1 MSQENIN
8 ENNVEEVVDKKEE
21 VVTEGTSTEE
31 VAAEETSTE
40 EVAAEETSTEEVAE
54 QETPI
59 EGGALEQESQVS
71 TVNYLDNNIIFDMK
85 TIDIKE
91 LNESIAS
98 EAQPVVDTSM
108 YDQNIID
115 IKQNRI
121 VTGRVVD
128 ITDKGI
134 FVDIGFK
141 SEGMVMKDEFSEIPD
156 INDEIKVFIKSFE
169 DSKGNFVLSKQK
181 ADFEVKWQELRET
194 FDNDGLVQGKII
206 KRIKGGMI
214 VELGGV
220 QGFLPG
226 SQIEVYTVAD
236 FDKYID
242 LECDFKIVKFNEIR
256 KNIVL
261 SRKEL
266 LNDEMKEKRQEI
278 LSQMEVGMVLEGI
291 VKNVTE
297 FGAFIDLGGI
307 DGLLHITDITWG
319 RINHPS
325 EKISLGEKIKVKV
338 IDFDVK
344 NIKISLGMK
353 QLEENPWSNIQDKYS
368 EGTKIK
374 GKVVNL
380 MNYGLFLELEEGI
393 EGLIHI
399 SEMSWTKHIKHP
411 KDIYQINEE
420 IEAVVISLDTN
431 EKKIALG
438 VKQLLDDPWDQIE
451 NKYPADSNH
460 KGTVKHFTQYGAF
473 VELEEGIDGLLH
485 ISDMSWTSVVKH
497 PSEILELEQKI
508 EVKILEVSSE
518 ERKLGV
524 GLKQLQE
531 DPLNNYKTGD
541 LVKATVVKVLDKG
554 IIFSTQDS
562 VEGILSFNDLSD
574 DQKSDLKE
582 KYELDTEYDLNIAE
596 VNSSMKKIFFSSS
609 ESDKD

>member
-1 MSQENIN
+1 MNQENNN
-8 ENNVEEVVDKKEE
+8 ENNIEKNLENKEESVVVDN
-21 VVTEGTSTEE
+21 VTEE
-31 VAAEETSTE
+31 VKVDESPVEEMKVDEKPIEETQ
-40 EVAAEETSTEEVAE
+40 VE
-54 QETPI
+54 QTNPSEPVMTNTI
-59 EGGALEQESQVS
+59 D
-71 TVNYLDNNIIFDMK
+71 YLDNSIIFDMK
-85 TIDIKE
+85 TVDIKDMSE
-91 LNESIAS
+91 LSSSDS
-98 EAQPVVDTSM
+98 EPAIDTSM
-108 YDQNIID
+108 YDHNIID

-121 VTGRVVD
+121 VSGRVVD

-156 INDEIKVFIKSFE
+156 INDEIKVYIKSFE

-194 FDNDGLVQGKII
+194 FEDDGLVQGKII

-256 KNIVL
+256 RNIVL

-278 LSQMEVGMVLEGI
+278 LSQMEVGMILEGI

-297 FGAFIDLGGI
+297 FGAFVDLGGI

-353 QLEENPWSNIQDKYS
+353 QLEENPWSTIESKYS
-368 EGTKIK
+368 EGTKVK

-411 KDIYQINEE
+411 KDIYQINDEV
-420 IEAVVISLDTN
+420 EAVVISLDIA

-438 VKQLLDDPWDQIE
+438 IKQLLEDPWESIE
-451 NKYPADSNH
+451 NKYPANTNH

-473 VELEEGIDGLLH
+473 VELEEGVDGLLH
-485 ISDMSWTSVVKH
+485 ISDMSWTTIVKH
-497 PSEILELEQKI
+497 PSEILSLNDEI

-531 DPLNNYKTGD
+531 DPLNAYKTGD
-541 LVKATVVKVLDKG
+541 SVSAKVVKVLDKG
-554 IIFSTQDS
+554 IIFSTNES
-562 VEGILSFNDLSD
+562 IEGMISFNDLSD
-574 DQKSDLKE
+574 SEKDSLKDQYK
-582 KYELDTEYDLNIAE
+582 LDEEYNLTVSE
-596 VNSSMKKIFFSSS
+596 VSSSMKKIFFSSKNI
-609 ESDKD
+609 ETDKD

>member
-1 MSQENIN
+1 MNQENNN
-8 ENNVEEVVDKKEE
+8 ENNIEKNLENKEESVVVDNI
-21 VVTEGTSTEE
+21 TEE
-31 VAAEETSTE
+31 VKVDESPVEEMKVDEKPIEETQ
-40 EVAAEETSTEEVAE
+40 VE
-54 QETPI
+54 QTNPSEPVMTKTI
-59 EGGALEQESQVS
+59 D
-71 TVNYLDNNIIFDMK
+71 YLDNSIIFDMK
-85 TIDIKE
+85 TVDIKDMSE
-91 LNESIAS
+91 LSSSDS
-98 EAQPVVDTSM
+98 EPAIDTSM
-108 YDQNIID
+108 YDHNIID

-121 VTGRVVD
+121 VSGRVVD

-141 SEGMVMKDEFSEIPD
+141 SEGMVMKDEFLEIPD
-156 INDEIKVFIKSFE
+156 INDEIKVYIKSFE

-194 FDNDGLVQGKII
+194 FEDDGLVQGKII

-256 KNIVL
+256 RNIVL

-278 LSQMEVGMVLEGI
+278 LSQMEVGMILEGI

-297 FGAFIDLGGI
+297 FGAFVDLGGI

-353 QLEENPWSNIQDKYS
+353 QLEENPWSTIESKYS
-368 EGTKIK
+368 EGTKVK

-411 KDIYQINEE
+411 KDIYQINDEV
-420 IEAVVISLDTN
+420 EAVVISLDIA

-438 VKQLLDDPWDQIE
+438 IKQLLEDPWESIE
-451 NKYPADSNH
+451 NKYPANTNH

-473 VELEEGIDGLLH
+473 VELEEGVDGLLH
-485 ISDMSWTSVVKH
+485 ISDMSWTTIVKH
-497 PSEILELEQKI
+497 PSEILSLNDEI

-531 DPLNNYKTGD
+531 DPLNAYKPGD
-541 LVKATVVKVLDKG
+541 SVSAKVVKVLDKG
-554 IIFSTQDS
+554 IIFLTNESI
-562 VEGILSFNDLSD
+562 EGMISFNDLSD
-574 DQKSDLKE
+574 SEKDSLKDQYK
-582 KYELDTEYDLNIAE
+582 LDEEYNLSVSE
-596 VNSSMKKIFFSSS
+596 VNNSMKKIFFSSKNI
-609 ESDKD
+609 ETDKD

>member
-1 MSQENIN
+1 MNQENNN
-8 ENNVEEVVDKKEE
+8 ENNIEKNLENKEESVVVDN
-21 VVTEGTSTEE
+21 VTEE
-31 VAAEETSTE
+31 VKVDESPVEEMKVDEKPIEETQ
-40 EVAAEETSTEEVAE
+40 VE
-54 QETPI
+54 QTNPSEPVMTKTI
-59 EGGALEQESQVS
+59 D
-71 TVNYLDNNIIFDMK
+71 YLDNSIIFDMK
-85 TIDIKE
+85 TVDIKDMSE
-91 LNESIAS
+91 LSSSDS
-98 EAQPVVDTSM
+98 EPAIDTSM
-108 YDQNIID
+108 YDHNIID

-121 VTGRVVD
+121 VSARVVD

-156 INDEIKVFIKSFE
+156 INDEIKVYIKSFE

-194 FDNDGLVQGKII
+194 FEDDGLVQGKII

-256 KNIVL
+256 RNIVL

-278 LSQMEVGMVLEGI
+278 LSQMEVGMILEGI

-297 FGAFIDLGGI
+297 FGAFVDLGGI

-353 QLEENPWSNIQDKYS
+353 QLEENPWSTIESKYS
-368 EGTKIK
+368 EGTKVK

-411 KDIYQINEE
+411 KDIYQINDEV
-420 IEAVVISLDTN
+420 EAVVISLDIA

-438 VKQLLDDPWDQIE
+438 IKQLLEDPWESIE
-451 NKYPADSNH
+451 NKYPANTNH

-473 VELEEGIDGLLH
+473 VELEEGVDGLLH
-485 ISDMSWTSVVKH
+485 ISDMSWTTIVKH
-497 PSEILELEQKI
+497 PSEILSLNDEI

-531 DPLNNYKTGD
+531 DPLNAYKPGD
-541 LVKATVVKVLDKG
+541 SVSAKVVKVLDKG
-554 IIFSTQDS
+554 IIFSTNES
-562 VEGILSFNDLSD
+562 IEGMISFNDLSD
-574 DQKSDLKE
+574 SEKDSLKDQYK
-582 KYELDTEYDLNIAE
+582 LDEEYNLTVSE
-596 VNSSMKKIFFSSS
+596 VSNSMKKIFFSSKNI
-609 ESDKD
+609 ETDKD

>member
-1 MSQENIN
+1 MNQENNN
-8 ENNVEEVVDKKEE
+8 ENNIEKNLENKEESVVVDN
-21 VVTEGTSTEE
+21 VTEE
-31 VAAEETSTE
+31 VKVDESPVEEMKVDEKPIEETQ
-40 EVAAEETSTEEVAE
+40 VE
-54 QETPI
+54 QTNPSEPVMTKTI
-59 EGGALEQESQVS
+59 D
-71 TVNYLDNNIIFDMK
+71 YLDNSIIFDMK
-85 TIDIKE
+85 TVDIKDMSE
-91 LNESIAS
+91 LSSSDS
-98 EAQPVVDTSM
+98 EPAIDTSM
-108 YDQNIID
+108 YDHNIID

-121 VTGRVVD
+121 VSGRVVD

-156 INDEIKVFIKSFE
+156 INDEIKVYIKSFE

-194 FDNDGLVQGKII
+194 FEDDGLVQGKII

-256 KNIVL
+256 RNIVL

-278 LSQMEVGMVLEGI
+278 LSQMEVGMILEGI

-297 FGAFIDLGGI
+297 FGAFVDLGGI

-353 QLEENPWSNIQDKYS
+353 QLEENPWSTIESKYS
-368 EGTKIK
+368 EGTKVK

-411 KDIYQINEE
+411 KDIYQINDEV
-420 IEAVVISLDTN
+420 EAVVISLDIA

-438 VKQLLDDPWDQIE
+438 IKQLLEDPWESIE
-451 NKYPADSNH
+451 NKYPANTNH

-473 VELEEGIDGLLH
+473 VELEEGVDGLLH
-485 ISDMSWTSVVKH
+485 ISDMSWTTIVKH
-497 PSEILELEQKI
+497 PSEILSLNDEI

-531 DPLNNYKTGD
+531 DPLNAYKPGD
-541 LVKATVVKVLDKG
+541 SVSAKVVKVLDKG
-554 IIFSTQDS
+554 IIFSTNES
-562 VEGILSFNDLSD
+562 IEGMISFNDLSD
-574 DQKSDLKE
+574 SEKDSLKDQYK
-582 KYELDTEYDLNIAE
+582 LDEEYNLTVSE
-596 VNSSMKKIFFSSS
+596 VSSSMKKIFFSSKNI
-609 ESDKD
+609 ETDKD

>member
-1 MSQENIN
+1 MNQENNN
-8 ENNVEEVVDKKEE
+8 ENNIEQNLENKEESVVVDS
-21 VVTEGTSTEE
+21 VTEE
-31 VAAEETSTE
+31 VKVDESPVEEMKVDEKPIEETQ
-40 EVAAEETSTEEVAE
+40 VE
-54 QETPI
+54 QTNPSEPVMTKTI
-59 EGGALEQESQVS
+59 D
-71 TVNYLDNNIIFDMK
+71 YLDNSIIFDMK
-85 TIDIKE
+85 TVDIKDMSE
-91 LNESIAS
+91 LSSSDS
-98 EAQPVVDTSM
+98 EPAIDTSM
-108 YDQNIID
+108 YDHNIID

-121 VTGRVVD
+121 VSGRVVD

-141 SEGMVMKDEFSEIPD
+141 SEGMVMKDEFLEIPD
-156 INDEIKVFIKSFE
+156 INDEIKVYIKSFE

-194 FDNDGLVQGKII
+194 FEDDGLVQGKII

-256 KNIVL
+256 RNIVL

-278 LSQMEVGMVLEGI
+278 LSQMEVGMILEGI

-297 FGAFIDLGGI
+297 FGAFVDLGGI

-353 QLEENPWSNIQDKYS
+353 QLEENPWSTIESKYS
-368 EGTKIK
+368 EGTKVK

-411 KDIYQINEE
+411 KDIYQINDEV
-420 IEAVVISLDTN
+420 EAVVISLDIA

-438 VKQLLDDPWDQIE
+438 IKQLLEDPWESIE
-451 NKYPADSNH
+451 NKYPANTNH

-473 VELEEGIDGLLH
+473 VELEEGVDGLLH
-485 ISDMSWTSVVKH
+485 ISDMSWTTIVKH
-497 PSEILELEQKI
+497 PSEILSLNDEI

-531 DPLNNYKTGD
+531 DPLNAYKPGD
-541 LVKATVVKVLDKG
+541 SVSAKVVKVLDKG
-554 IIFSTQDS
+554 IIFSTNES
-562 VEGILSFNDLSD
+562 IEGMISFNDLSD
-574 DQKSDLKE
+574 SEKDSLKDQYK
-582 KYELDTEYDLNIAE
+582 LDEEYNLTVLE
-596 VNSSMKKIFFSSS
+596 VSNSMKKIFFSSKNI
-609 ESDKD
+609 ETDKD

>member
-1 MSQENIN
+1 MNQENNN
-8 ENNVEEVVDKKEE
+8 ETNTEQNLENKQESVVVDNVSEEVKDVESPVEELKVDEKLI
-21 VVTEGTSTEE
+21 
-31 VAAEETSTE
+31 EETQ
-40 EVAAEETSTEEVAE
+40 VE
-54 QETPI
+54 QANQSEPVMTKTI
-59 EGGALEQESQVS
+59 D
-71 TVNYLDNNIIFDMK
+71 YLDNSIIFDMK
-85 TIDIKE
+85 TVDIKDMSE
-91 LNESIAS
+91 LNSSDS
-98 EAQPVVDTSM
+98 EPVIDTSM
-108 YDQNIID
+108 YDHNIID

-121 VTGRVVD
+121 VSGRVVD

-141 SEGMVMKDEFSEIPD
+141 SEGMVMKDEFAEIPD
-156 INDEIKVFIKSFE
+156 INDEIKVYIKSFE

-181 ADFEVKWQELRET
+181 ADFEVKWQELRQT
-194 FDNDGLVQGKII
+194 FEDDGLVQGKII

-256 KNIVL
+256 RNIVL

-278 LSQMEVGMVLEGI
+278 LSQMEVGMILEGI

-297 FGAFIDLGGI
+297 FGAFVDLGGI

-353 QLEENPWSNIQDKYS
+353 QLEENPWTKIESKYS
-368 EGTKIK
+368 EGTKVE

-411 KDIYQINEE
+411 KDIYKINDEV
-420 IEAVVISLDTN
+420 EAVVISLDIN

-438 VKQLLDDPWDQIE
+438 IKQLLEDPWQSIE
-451 NKYPADSNH
+451 NKYPVDTNH

-473 VELEEGIDGLLH
+473 IELEEGVDGLLH
-485 ISDMSWTSVVKH
+485 ISDMSWTTVVKH
-497 PSEILELEQKI
+497 PSEILSLDDKI

-531 DPLNNYKTGD
+531 DPLNSYKPGD
-541 LVKATVVKVLDKG
+541 SVSAKVVKVLEKG
-554 IIFSTQDS
+554 IIFSTNES
-562 VEGILSFNDLSD
+562 IEGMISFNDLSD
-574 DQKSDLKE
+574 SEKDTLKD
-582 KYELDTEYDLNIAE
+582 KYKLDEEYNLSVLE
-596 VNSSMKKIFFSSS
+596 VNNSMKKLFFSS
-609 ESDKD
+609 ENLDKD

>member
-1 MSQENIN
+1 MNQENNN
-8 ENNVEEVVDKKEE
+8 ENNIEKNLENKEESVVVDN
-21 VVTEGTSTEE
+21 VTEE
-31 VAAEETSTE
+31 VKVDESPVEEMKVDEKPIEETQ
-40 EVAAEETSTEEVAE
+40 VE
-54 QETPI
+54 QTNPSEPVMTKTI
-59 EGGALEQESQVS
+59 D
-71 TVNYLDNNIIFDMK
+71 YLDNSIIFDMK
-85 TIDIKE
+85 TVDIKDMSE
-91 LNESIAS
+91 LSSSDS
-98 EAQPVVDTSM
+98 EPAIDTSM
-108 YDQNIID
+108 YDHNIID

-121 VTGRVVD
+121 VSGRVVD

-156 INDEIKVFIKSFE
+156 INDEIKVYIKSFE

-194 FDNDGLVQGKII
+194 FEDDGLVQGKII

-256 KNIVL
+256 RNIVL

-278 LSQMEVGMVLEGI
+278 LSQMEVGMILEGI

-297 FGAFIDLGGI
+297 FGAFVDLGGI

-353 QLEENPWSNIQDKYS
+353 QLEENPWSTIESKYS
-368 EGTKIK
+368 EGTKVK

-411 KDIYQINEE
+411 KDIYQINDEV
-420 IEAVVISLDTN
+420 EAVVISLDIA

-438 VKQLLDDPWDQIE
+438 IKQLLEDPWESIE
-451 NKYPADSNH
+451 NKYPANTNH

-473 VELEEGIDGLLH
+473 VELEEGVDGLLH
-485 ISDMSWTSVVKH
+485 ISDMSWTTIVKH
-497 PSEILELEQKI
+497 PSEILSLNDEI

-531 DPLNNYKTGD
+531 DPLNAYKPGD
-541 LVKATVVKVLDKG
+541 SVSAKVVKVLDKG
-554 IIFSTQDS
+554 IIFSTNES
-562 VEGILSFNDLSD
+562 IEGMISFNDLSD
-574 DQKSDLKE
+574 SEKDSLKDQYK
-582 KYELDTEYDLNIAE
+582 LDEEYNLTVLE
-596 VNSSMKKIFFSSS
+596 VSNSMKKIFFSSKNI
-609 ESDKD
+609 ETDKD

>member
-1 MSQENIN
+1 MNQENNN
-8 ENNVEEVVDKKEE
+8 ENNIEKNLENKEESVVVDNI
-21 VVTEGTSTEE
+21 TEE
-31 VAAEETSTE
+31 VKVDESPVEEMKVDEKPIEETQ
-40 EVAAEETSTEEVAE
+40 VE
-54 QETPI
+54 QTNPSEPVMTNTI
-59 EGGALEQESQVS
+59 D
-71 TVNYLDNNIIFDMK
+71 YLDNSIIFDMK
-85 TIDIKE
+85 TVDIKDMSE
-91 LNESIAS
+91 LSSSDS
-98 EAQPVVDTSM
+98 EPAIDTSM
-108 YDQNIID
+108 YDHNIID

-121 VTGRVVD
+121 VSGRVVD

-156 INDEIKVFIKSFE
+156 INDEIKVYIKSFE

-194 FDNDGLVQGKII
+194 FEDDGLVQGKII

-256 KNIVL
+256 RNIVL

-278 LSQMEVGMVLEGI
+278 LSQMEVGMILEGI

-297 FGAFIDLGGI
+297 FGAFVDLGGI

-353 QLEENPWSNIQDKYS
+353 QLEENPWSTIESKYS
-368 EGTKIK
+368 EGTKVK

-411 KDIYQINEE
+411 KDIYQINDEV
-420 IEAVVISLDTN
+420 EAVVISLDIA

-438 VKQLLDDPWDQIE
+438 IKQLLEDPWESIE
-451 NKYPADSNH
+451 NKYPANTNH

-473 VELEEGIDGLLH
+473 VELEEGVDGLLH
-485 ISDMSWTSVVKH
+485 ISDMSWTTIVKH
-497 PSEILELEQKI
+497 PSEILSLNDEI

-531 DPLNNYKTGD
+531 DPLNAYKTGD
-541 LVKATVVKVLDKG
+541 SVSAKVVKVLDKG
-554 IIFSTQDS
+554 IIFSTNES
-562 VEGILSFNDLSD
+562 IEGMISFNDLSD
-574 DQKSDLKE
+574 SEKDSLKDQYK
-582 KYELDTEYDLNIAE
+582 LDEEYNLTVSE
-596 VNSSMKKIFFSSS
+596 VSSSMKKIFFSSKNI
-609 ESDKD
+609 ETDKD

>member
-1 MSQENIN
+1 MNQENNN
-8 ENNVEEVVDKKEE
+8 ENNIEQNLENKEESVVVDS
-21 VVTEGTSTEE
+21 VTEE
-31 VAAEETSTE
+31 VKVDESPVEEMKVDEKPIEETQ
-40 EVAAEETSTEEVAE
+40 VE
-54 QETPI
+54 QTNPSEPVMTKTI
-59 EGGALEQESQVS
+59 D
-71 TVNYLDNNIIFDMK
+71 YLDNSIIFDMK
-85 TIDIKE
+85 TVDIKDMSE
-91 LNESIAS
+91 LSSSDS
-98 EAQPVVDTSM
+98 EPAIDTSM
-108 YDQNIID
+108 YDHNIID

-121 VTGRVVD
+121 VSGRVVD

-156 INDEIKVFIKSFE
+156 INDEIKVYIKSFE

-194 FDNDGLVQGKII
+194 FEDDGLVQGKII

-256 KNIVL
+256 RNIVL

-278 LSQMEVGMVLEGI
+278 LSQMEVGMILEGI

-297 FGAFIDLGGI
+297 FGAFVDLGGI

-353 QLEENPWSNIQDKYS
+353 QLEENPWSTIESKYS
-368 EGTKIK
+368 EGTKVK

-411 KDIYQINEE
+411 KDIYQINDEV
-420 IEAVVISLDTN
+420 EAVVISLDIA

-438 VKQLLDDPWDQIE
+438 IKQLLEDPWESIE
-451 NKYPADSNH
+451 NKYPANTNH

-473 VELEEGIDGLLH
+473 VELEEGVDGLLH
-485 ISDMSWTSVVKH
+485 ISDMSWTTIVKH
-497 PSEILELEQKI
+497 PSEILSLNDEI

-531 DPLNNYKTGD
+531 DPLNAYKPGD
-541 LVKATVVKVLDKG
+541 SVNAKVVKVLDKG
-554 IIFSTQDS
+554 IIFSTNES
-562 VEGILSFNDLSD
+562 IEGMISFNDLSD
-574 DQKSDLKE
+574 SEKDSLKDQYK
-582 KYELDTEYDLNIAE
+582 LDEEYNLTVLE
-596 VNSSMKKIFFSSS
+596 VSNSMKKIFFSSKNI
-609 ESDKD
+609 ETDKD

>member
-1 MSQENIN
+1 MNQENNN
-8 ENNVEEVVDKKEE
+8 ENNIEQNLENKEESVVVDNVTEEVEKVESPIEE
-21 VVTEGTSTEE
+21 VEVDEKSTEE
-31 VAAEETSTE
+31 TQV
-40 EVAAEETSTEEVAE
+40 E
-54 QETPI
+54 QANLSEPVMTKTI
-59 EGGALEQESQVS
+59 D
-71 TVNYLDNNIIFDMK
+71 YLDNSIIFDMK
-85 TIDIKE
+85 TVDIKDMSE
-91 LNESIAS
+91 LNSSVS
-98 EAQPVVDTSM
+98 EPVIDTSM
-108 YDQNIID
+108 YDHNIID

-121 VTGRVVD
+121 VSGRVVD

-141 SEGMVMKDEFSEIPD
+141 SEGMVMKDEFAEIPD
-156 INDEIKVFIKSFE
+156 INDEIKVYIKSFE

-181 ADFEVKWQELRET
+181 ADFEVKWQELRQIFE
-194 FDNDGLVQGKII
+194 DDGLVQGKII

-256 KNIVL
+256 RNIVL

-278 LSQMEVGMVLEGI
+278 LSQMEVGMILEGI

-297 FGAFIDLGGI
+297 FGAFVDLGGI

-325 EKISLGEKIKVKV
+325 ERISLGEKIKVKV

-353 QLEENPWSNIQDKYS
+353 QLEENPWSKIESKYS
-368 EGTKIK
+368 EGTKVE

-411 KDIYQINEE
+411 KDIYKINDKV
-420 IEAVVISLDTN
+420 EAVVISLDVN

-438 VKQLLDDPWDQIE
+438 IKQLLEDPWQSIE
-451 NKYPADSNH
+451 NKYPVDTNH

-473 VELEEGIDGLLH
+473 IELEEGVDGLLH
-485 ISDMSWTSVVKH
+485 ISDMSWTTVVKH
-497 PSEILELEQKI
+497 PSEILSLDDNI

-531 DPLNNYKTGD
+531 DPLNSYKPGD
-541 LVKATVVKVLDKG
+541 SVSAKVVKVLEKG
-554 IIFSTQDS
+554 IIFSTNES
-562 VEGILSFNDLSD
+562 IEGMISFNDLSNSEKD
-574 DQKSDLKE
+574 TLKD
-582 KYELDTEYDLNIAE
+582 KYKLDEEYNLSVLE
-596 VNSSMKKIFFSSS
+596 VNNSMKKLFFST
-609 ESDKD
+609 ENLDKD

>member
-1 MSQENIN
+1 MNQENNN
-8 ENNVEEVVDKKEE
+8 ENNIEKNLENKEESVVVDN
-21 VVTEGTSTEE
+21 VTEE
-31 VAAEETSTE
+31 VKVDESPVEEMKVDEKPIEETQ
-40 EVAAEETSTEEVAE
+40 VE
-54 QETPI
+54 QTNPSEPVMTNTI
-59 EGGALEQESQVS
+59 D
-71 TVNYLDNNIIFDMK
+71 YLDNSIIFDMK
-85 TIDIKE
+85 TVDIKDMSE
-91 LNESIAS
+91 LSSSDS
-98 EAQPVVDTSM
+98 EPAIDTSM
-108 YDQNIID
+108 YDHNIID

-121 VTGRVVD
+121 VSGRVVD

-156 INDEIKVFIKSFE
+156 INDEIKVYIKSFE

-194 FDNDGLVQGKII
+194 FEDDGLVQGKII

-256 KNIVL
+256 RNIVL

-278 LSQMEVGMVLEGI
+278 LSQMEVGMILEGI

-297 FGAFIDLGGI
+297 FGAFVDLGGI

-353 QLEENPWSNIQDKYS
+353 QLEENPWSTIESKYS
-368 EGTKIK
+368 EGTKVK

-411 KDIYQINEE
+411 KDIYQINDEV
-420 IEAVVISLDTN
+420 EAVVISLDIA

-438 VKQLLDDPWDQIE
+438 IKQLLEDPWESIE
-451 NKYPADSNH
+451 NKYPANTNH

-473 VELEEGIDGLLH
+473 VELEEGVDGLLH
-485 ISDMSWTSVVKH
+485 ISDMSWTTIVKH
-497 PSEILELEQKI
+497 PSEILSLNDEI

-531 DPLNNYKTGD
+531 DPLNAYKPGD
-541 LVKATVVKVLDKG
+541 SVSAKVVKVLDKG
-554 IIFSTQDS
+554 IIFSTNES
-562 VEGILSFNDLSD
+562 IEGMISFNDLSD
-574 DQKSDLKE
+574 SEKDSLKDQYK
-582 KYELDTEYDLNIAE
+582 LDEEYNLTVSE
-596 VNSSMKKIFFSSS
+596 VSSSMKKIFFSSKNI
-609 ESDKD
+609 ETDKD

>member
-1 MSQENIN
+1 MTQENIN
-8 ENNVEEVVDKKEE
+8 ENNVEETVDNPEQVAVEATANEVEE
-21 VVTEGTSTEE
+21 KSNNGNLDAVEE
-31 VAAEETSTE
+31 KVVAAESS
-40 EVAAEETSTEEVAE
+40 AS
-54 QETPI
+54 
-59 EGGALEQESQVS
+59 S
-71 TVNYLDNNIIFDMK
+71 TVDYLDNSIIFDMK

-91 LNESIAS
+91 LNDNLAS
-98 EAQPVVDTSM
+98 KSEPAIDTSM

-121 VTGRVVD
+121 VSGRVVD

-141 SEGMVMKDEFSEIPD
+141 SEGMVMKDEFSEIPE

-194 FDNDGLVQGKII
+194 FDNDGLVKGKII

-236 FDKYID
+236 FDQYID

-256 KNIVL
+256 RNIVL

-297 FGAFIDLGGI
+297 FGAFVDLGGI

-353 QLEENPWSNIQDKYS
+353 QLEENPWSNIESKYA
-368 EGTKIK
+368 EGTKVK
-374 GKVVNL
+374 GKVVIL
-380 MNYGLFLELEEGI
+380 MNYGLFLELQEGI

-411 KDIYQINEE
+411 KDIYQINDE
-420 IEAVVISLDTN
+420 IEAVVISLDVN

-438 VKQLLDDPWDQIE
+438 VKQLLEDPWQSIE
-451 NKYPADSNH
+451 SKYPLETKH
-460 KGTVKHFTQYGAF
+460 KGIVRHFTQYGAF
-473 VELEEGIDGLLH
+473 IELEEGIDGLLH
-485 ISDMSWTSVVKH
+485 ISDMSWTSAVKH
-497 PSEILELEQKI
+497 PSEILSLNDEI
-508 EVKILEVSSE
+508 EVQILEVSSE

-524 GLKQLQE
+524 GIKQLQE
-531 DPLNNYKTGD
+531 DPLTAYSKGD
-541 LVKATVVKVLDKG
+541 LVKAKVVKILEKG
-554 IIFSTQDS
+554 IIFSTANS
-562 VEGILSFNDLSD
+562 IEGIIPFNDLSD
-574 DQKSDLKE
+574 SEKEDLKE
-582 KYELDTEYDLNIAE
+582 QYQLDNEYELAISE
-596 VNSSMKKIFFSSS
+596 VNTSMKKIFLSN
-609 ESDKD
+609 SDNKD

>member
-1 MSQENIN
+1 MNQENNN
-8 ENNVEEVVDKKEE
+8 ETNTEQNLENKEESVVVDN
-21 VVTEGTSTEE
+21 VTEE
-31 VAAEETSTE
+31 VKDVESPAEELKVDE
-40 EVAAEETSTEEVAE
+40 KPIEETQVE
-54 QETPI
+54 Q
-59 EGGALEQESQVS
+59 
-71 TVNYLDNNIIFDMK
+71 VNQSEPVMTKTIDYLDNSIIFDMK
-85 TIDIKE
+85 TVDIKDMSE
-91 LNESIAS
+91 LNSSDS
-98 EAQPVVDTSM
+98 EPVIDTSM
-108 YDQNIID
+108 YDHNIID

-121 VTGRVVD
+121 VSGRVVD

-141 SEGMVMKDEFSEIPD
+141 SEGMVMKDEFAEIPD
-156 INDEIKVFIKSFE
+156 INDEIKVYIKSFE

-181 ADFEVKWQELRET
+181 ADFEVKWQELRQT
-194 FDNDGLVQGKII
+194 FEDDGLVQGKII

-256 KNIVL
+256 RNIVL

-278 LSQMEVGMVLEGI
+278 LSQMEVGMILEGI

-297 FGAFIDLGGI
+297 FGAFVDLGGI

-325 EKISLGEKIKVKV
+325 ERISLGEKIKVKV

-353 QLEENPWSNIQDKYS
+353 QLEENPWTKIESKYS
-368 EGTKIK
+368 EGTKVE

-411 KDIYQINEE
+411 KDIYKINDKV
-420 IEAVVISLDTN
+420 EAVVISLDVN

-438 VKQLLDDPWDQIE
+438 IKQLLEDPWQSIE
-451 NKYPADSNH
+451 NKYPVDTNH

-473 VELEEGIDGLLH
+473 IELEEGVDGLLH
-485 ISDMSWTSVVKH
+485 ISDMSWTTIVKH
-497 PSEILELEQKI
+497 PSEILSLDDNI

-531 DPLNNYKTGD
+531 DPLNSYKPGD
-541 LVKATVVKVLDKG
+541 SVSAKVVKVLEKG
-554 IIFSTQDS
+554 IIFSTNES
-562 VEGILSFNDLSD
+562 IEGMISFNDLSD
-574 DQKSDLKE
+574 SEKDTLKD
-582 KYELDTEYDLNIAE
+582 KYKLDEEYNLSVLE
-596 VNSSMKKIFFSSS
+596 VNNSMKKLFFSS
-609 ESDKD
+609 ENLDKD

>member
-1 MSQENIN
+1 MNQENNN
-8 ENNVEEVVDKKEE
+8 ENNLEQSMDKKIESSVEEAPV
-21 VVTEGTSTEE
+21 
-31 VAAEETSTE
+31 EETSVE
-40 EVAAEETSTEEVAE
+40 QAPLEETSVDQASVE
-54 QETPI
+54 ETPM
-59 EGGALEQESQVS
+59 ST
-71 TVNYLDNNIIFDMK
+71 TVNYLDNSVIFDMK

-91 LNESIAS
+91 LNENMAS
-98 EAQPVVDTSM
+98 ESEPAIDTSM

-121 VTGRVVD
+121 VNGRVVD

-141 SEGMVMKDEFSEIPD
+141 SEGMVMKDEFAEIPD

-181 ADFEVKWQELRET
+181 ADFEVKWQELRDT
-194 FDNDGLVQGKII
+194 FDDDGLVQGKII

-226 SQIEVYTVAD
+226 SQIEVYTVSD

-256 KNIVL
+256 RNIVL

-278 LSQMEVGMVLEGI
+278 LAQMEVGMILEGI

-297 FGAFIDLGGI
+297 FGAFVDLGGI

-325 EKISLGEKIKVKV
+325 EKITLGEKIKVKV

-353 QLEENPWSNIQDKYS
+353 QLEENPWSSIESKYS
-368 EGTKIK
+368 EGTKVK

-411 KDIYQINEE
+411 KDIYQINDEV
-420 IEAVVISLDTN
+420 EAVVISLDIA

-438 VKQLLDDPWDQIE
+438 IKQLLKDPWESIE
-451 NKYPADSNH
+451 NKYPTDTNH
-460 KGTVKHFTQYGAF
+460 KGIVKHFTQYGAF
-473 VELEEGIDGLLH
+473 VELEEGVDGLLH
-485 ISDMSWTSVVKH
+485 ISDMSWTTVVKH
-497 PSEILELEQKI
+497 PSELLSLNDQI

-531 DPLNNYKTGD
+531 DPLNTYKSGD
-541 LVKATVVKVLDKG
+541 SVKASVVKILDKG
-554 IIFSTQDS
+554 IIFSTADS
-562 VEGILSFNDLSD
+562 IEGIIPFKDLSD
-574 DQKSDLKE
+574 SEIDSLKNQ
-582 KYELDTEYDLNIAE
+582 YLLDSEYSLKVSE
-596 VNSSMKKIFFSSS
+596 VNNSMKKIFFTADVNTDKEDSTP
-609 ESDKD
+609 SDKE

>member
-1 MSQENIN
+1 MNQENNN
-8 ENNVEEVVDKKEE
+8 ETNTEQNLENKEESVVVDN
-21 VVTEGTSTEE
+21 VTEE
-31 VAAEETSTE
+31 VKDVESPVEELKVDEKPIEET
-40 EVAAEETSTEEVAE
+40 
-54 QETPI
+54 
-59 EGGALEQESQVS
+59 QVEK
-71 TVNYLDNNIIFDMK
+71 VNQSEPVMTKTIDYLDNSIIFDMK
-85 TIDIKE
+85 TVDIKDMSE
-91 LNESIAS
+91 LNSSDS
-98 EAQPVVDTSM
+98 EPVIDTSM
-108 YDQNIID
+108 YDHNIID

-121 VTGRVVD
+121 VSGRVVD

-141 SEGMVMKDEFSEIPD
+141 SEGMVMKDEFAEIPD
-156 INDEIKVFIKSFE
+156 INDEIKVYIKSFE

-181 ADFEVKWQELRET
+181 ADFEVKWQELRQT
-194 FDNDGLVQGKII
+194 FEDDGLVQGKII

-256 KNIVL
+256 RNIVL

-278 LSQMEVGMVLEGI
+278 LSQMEVGMILEGI

-297 FGAFIDLGGI
+297 FGAFVDLGGI

-353 QLEENPWSNIQDKYS
+353 QLEENPWTKIESKYS
-368 EGTKIK
+368 EGTKVE

-411 KDIYQINEE
+411 KDIYKINDKV
-420 IEAVVISLDTN
+420 EAVVISLDVN

-438 VKQLLDDPWDQIE
+438 IKQLLEDPWQSIE
-451 NKYPADSNH
+451 NKYPVDTNH

-473 VELEEGIDGLLH
+473 IELEEGVDGLLH
-485 ISDMSWTSVVKH
+485 ISDMSWTTIVKH
-497 PSEILELEQKI
+497 PSEILSLDDNI

-531 DPLNNYKTGD
+531 DPLNSYKPGD
-541 LVKATVVKVLDKG
+541 SVSAKVVKVLEKG
-554 IIFSTQDS
+554 IIFSTNES
-562 VEGILSFNDLSD
+562 IEGMISFNDLSD
-574 DQKSDLKE
+574 SEKDTLKD
-582 KYELDTEYDLNIAE
+582 KYKLDEEYNLSVLE
-596 VNSSMKKIFFSSS
+596 VNNSMKKLFFSS
-609 ESDKD
+609 ENLDKD

>member
-1 MSQENIN
+1 MNQENNN
-8 ENNVEEVVDKKEE
+8 ENNIEQNLENKEESVVVDNVTEEVEKVESPIEE
-21 VVTEGTSTEE
+21 VEVDEKSTEE
-31 VAAEETSTE
+31 TQ
-40 EVAAEETSTEEVAE
+40 AE
-54 QETPI
+54 QANLSEPVMTKTI
-59 EGGALEQESQVS
+59 D
-71 TVNYLDNNIIFDMK
+71 YLDNSIIFDMK
-85 TIDIKE
+85 TVDIKDMSE
-91 LNESIAS
+91 LNSSDS
-98 EAQPVVDTSM
+98 EPVIDTSM
-108 YDQNIID
+108 YDHNIID

-121 VTGRVVD
+121 VSGRVVD

-141 SEGMVMKDEFSEIPD
+141 SEGMVMKDEFAEIPD
-156 INDEIKVFIKSFE
+156 INDEIKVYIKSFE

-181 ADFEVKWQELRET
+181 ADFEVKWQELRQT
-194 FDNDGLVQGKII
+194 FEDDGLVQGKII

-256 KNIVL
+256 RNIVL

-278 LSQMEVGMVLEGI
+278 LSQMEVGMILEGI

-297 FGAFIDLGGI
+297 FGAFVDLGGI

-325 EKISLGEKIKVKV
+325 ERISLGEKIKVKV

-353 QLEENPWSNIQDKYS
+353 QLEENPWTKIESKYS
-368 EGTKIK
+368 EGTKVE

-411 KDIYQINEE
+411 KDIYKINDKV
-420 IEAVVISLDTN
+420 EAVVISLDVN

-438 VKQLLDDPWDQIE
+438 IKQLLEDPWQSIE
-451 NKYPADSNH
+451 NKYPVDTNH

-473 VELEEGIDGLLH
+473 IELEEGVDGLLH
-485 ISDMSWTSVVKH
+485 ISDMSWTTIVKH
-497 PSEILELEQKI
+497 PSEILSLDDNI

-531 DPLNNYKTGD
+531 DPLNSYKPGD
-541 LVKATVVKVLDKG
+541 SVSAKVVKILEKG
-554 IIFSTQDS
+554 IIFSTNES
-562 VEGILSFNDLSD
+562 IEGMISFNDLSD
-574 DQKSDLKE
+574 SEKDTLKD
-582 KYELDTEYDLNIAE
+582 KYKLDEEYNLNVLE
-596 VNSSMKKIFFSSS
+596 VNNSMKKLFFSS
-609 ESDKD
+609 ENLDKD

>member
-1 MSQENIN
+1 MNQENNN
-8 ENNVEEVVDKKEE
+8 ETNTEQNLKNKEESVVVDN
-21 VVTEGTSTEE
+21 VTEE
-31 VAAEETSTE
+31 VKDVKSPVEELKVDEKPIEETQ
-40 EVAAEETSTEEVAE
+40 VE
-54 QETPI
+54 Q
-59 EGGALEQESQVS
+59 
-71 TVNYLDNNIIFDMK
+71 VNQSEPVMTKTIDYLDNSIIFDMK
-85 TIDIKE
+85 TVDIKDMSE
-91 LNESIAS
+91 LNSSDS
-98 EAQPVVDTSM
+98 EPVIDTSM
-108 YDQNIID
+108 YDHNIID

-121 VTGRVVD
+121 VSGRVVD

-141 SEGMVMKDEFSEIPD
+141 SEGMVMKDEFAEIPD
-156 INDEIKVFIKSFE
+156 INDEIKVYIKSFE

-181 ADFEVKWQELRET
+181 ADFEVKWQELRQT
-194 FDNDGLVQGKII
+194 FEDDGLVQGKII

-256 KNIVL
+256 RNIVL

-278 LSQMEVGMVLEGI
+278 LSQMEVGMILEGI

-297 FGAFIDLGGI
+297 FGAFVDLGGI

-325 EKISLGEKIKVKV
+325 ERISLGEKIKVKV

-353 QLEENPWSNIQDKYS
+353 QLEENPWTKIESKYS
-368 EGTKIK
+368 EGTKVE

-411 KDIYQINEE
+411 KDIYKINDKV
-420 IEAVVISLDTN
+420 EAVVISLDVN

-438 VKQLLDDPWDQIE
+438 IKQLLEDPWQSIE
-451 NKYPADSNH
+451 NKYPVDTNH

-473 VELEEGIDGLLH
+473 IELEEGVDGLLH
-485 ISDMSWTSVVKH
+485 ISDMSWTTIVKH
-497 PSEILELEQKI
+497 PSEILSLDDNI

-531 DPLNNYKTGD
+531 DPLNSYKPGD
-541 LVKATVVKVLDKG
+541 SVSAKVVKVLEKG
-554 IIFSTQDS
+554 IIFSTNES
-562 VEGILSFNDLSD
+562 IEGMISFNDLSD
-574 DQKSDLKE
+574 SEKDTLKD
-582 KYELDTEYDLNIAE
+582 KYKLDEEYNLSVLE
-596 VNSSMKKIFFSSS
+596 VNNSMKKLFFSS
-609 ESDKD
+609 ENLDKD

>member
-1 MSQENIN
+1 MNQENNN
-8 ENNVEEVVDKKEE
+8 ENNIEKNLENKEESVVVDNI
-21 VVTEGTSTEE
+21 TEE
-31 VAAEETSTE
+31 VKVDESPVEEMKVDEKPIEETQ
-40 EVAAEETSTEEVAE
+40 VE
-54 QETPI
+54 QTNPSEPVMTKTI
-59 EGGALEQESQVS
+59 D
-71 TVNYLDNNIIFDMK
+71 YLDNSIIFDMK
-85 TIDIKE
+85 TVDIKDMSE
-91 LNESIAS
+91 LSSSDS
-98 EAQPVVDTSM
+98 EPAIDTSM
-108 YDQNIID
+108 YDHNIID

-121 VTGRVVD
+121 VSGRVVD

-141 SEGMVMKDEFSEIPD
+141 SEGMVMKDEFLEIPD
-156 INDEIKVFIKSFE
+156 INDEIKVYIKSFE

-194 FDNDGLVQGKII
+194 FEDDGLVQGKII

-256 KNIVL
+256 RNIVL

-278 LSQMEVGMVLEGI
+278 LSQMEVGMILEGI

-297 FGAFIDLGGI
+297 FGAFVDLGGI

-353 QLEENPWSNIQDKYS
+353 QLEENPWSTIESKYS
-368 EGTKIK
+368 EGTKVK

-411 KDIYQINEE
+411 KDIYQINDEV
-420 IEAVVISLDTN
+420 EAVVISLDIA

-438 VKQLLDDPWDQIE
+438 IKQLLEDPWESIE
-451 NKYPADSNH
+451 NKYPANTNH

-473 VELEEGIDGLLH
+473 VELEEGVDGLLH
-485 ISDMSWTSVVKH
+485 ISDMSWTTIVKH
-497 PSEILELEQKI
+497 PSEILSLNDEI

-531 DPLNNYKTGD
+531 DPLNAYKPGD
-541 LVKATVVKVLDKG
+541 SVSAKVVKVLDKG
-554 IIFSTQDS
+554 IIFLTNESI
-562 VEGILSFNDLSD
+562 EGMISFNDLSD
-574 DQKSDLKE
+574 SEKDSLKDQYK
-582 KYELDTEYDLNIAE
+582 LDEEYNLSVSE
-596 VNSSMKKIFFSSS
+596 VSNSMKKIFFSSKNI
-609 ESDKD
+609 ETDKD

>member
-1 MSQENIN
+1 MNQENNN
-8 ENNVEEVVDKKEE
+8 ENNIEQNLENKEESVVVDS
-21 VVTEGTSTEE
+21 VTEE
-31 VAAEETSTE
+31 VKVDESPVEEMKVDEKPIEETQ
-40 EVAAEETSTEEVAE
+40 VE
-54 QETPI
+54 QTNPSEPVMTKTI
-59 EGGALEQESQVS
+59 D
-71 TVNYLDNNIIFDMK
+71 YLDNSIIFDMK
-85 TIDIKE
+85 TVDIKDMSE
-91 LNESIAS
+91 LSSSDS
-98 EAQPVVDTSM
+98 EPAIDTSM
-108 YDQNIID
+108 YDHNIID

-121 VTGRVVD
+121 VSGRVVD

-156 INDEIKVFIKSFE
+156 INDEIKVYIKSFE

-194 FDNDGLVQGKII
+194 FEDDGLVQGKII

-256 KNIVL
+256 RNIVL

-278 LSQMEVGMVLEGI
+278 LSQMEVGMILEGI

-297 FGAFIDLGGI
+297 FGAFVDLGGI

-353 QLEENPWSNIQDKYS
+353 QLEENPWSTIESKYS
-368 EGTKIK
+368 EGTKVK

-411 KDIYQINEE
+411 KDIYQINDEV
-420 IEAVVISLDTN
+420 EAVVISLDIA

-438 VKQLLDDPWDQIE
+438 IKQLLEDPWESIE
-451 NKYPADSNH
+451 NKYPANTNH

-473 VELEEGIDGLLH
+473 VELEEGVDGLLH
-485 ISDMSWTSVVKH
+485 ISDMSWTTIVKH
-497 PSEILELEQKI
+497 PSEILSLNDEI

-531 DPLNNYKTGD
+531 DPLNAYKPGD
-541 LVKATVVKVLDKG
+541 SVSAKVVKVLDKG
-554 IIFSTQDS
+554 IIFSTNES
-562 VEGILSFNDLSD
+562 IEGMISFNDLSD
-574 DQKSDLKE
+574 SEKDSLKDQYK
-582 KYELDTEYDLNIAE
+582 LDEEYNLTVLE
-596 VNSSMKKIFFSSS
+596 VSNSMKKIFFSSKNI
-609 ESDKD
+609 ETDKD

>member
-1 MSQENIN
+1 MNQENNN
-8 ENNVEEVVDKKEE
+8 ETNTEQNLENKEESVVVDN
-21 VVTEGTSTEE
+21 VTEE
-31 VAAEETSTE
+31 VKDVESPVEELKVDEKPIEET
-40 EVAAEETSTEEVAE
+40 
-54 QETPI
+54 
-59 EGGALEQESQVS
+59 QVEK
-71 TVNYLDNNIIFDMK
+71 VNQSEPVMTKTIDYLDNSIIFDMK
-85 TIDIKE
+85 TVDIKDMSE
-91 LNESIAS
+91 LNSSDS
-98 EAQPVVDTSM
+98 EPVIDTSM
-108 YDQNIID
+108 YDHNIID

-121 VTGRVVD
+121 VSGRVVD

-141 SEGMVMKDEFSEIPD
+141 SEGMVMKDEFAEIPD
-156 INDEIKVFIKSFE
+156 INDEIKVYIKSFE

-181 ADFEVKWQELRET
+181 ADFEVKWQELRQT
-194 FDNDGLVQGKII
+194 FEDDGLVQGKII

-256 KNIVL
+256 RNIVL

-278 LSQMEVGMVLEGI
+278 LSQMEVGMILEGI

-297 FGAFIDLGGI
+297 FGAFVDLGGI

-325 EKISLGEKIKVKV
+325 ERISLGEKIKVKV

-353 QLEENPWSNIQDKYS
+353 QLEENPWTKIESKYS
-368 EGTKIK
+368 EGTKVE

-411 KDIYQINEE
+411 KDIYKINDKV
-420 IEAVVISLDTN
+420 EAVVISLDVN

-438 VKQLLDDPWDQIE
+438 IKQLLEDPWQSIE
-451 NKYPADSNH
+451 NKYPVDTNH

-473 VELEEGIDGLLH
+473 IELEEGVDGLLH
-485 ISDMSWTSVVKH
+485 ISDMSWTTIVKH
-497 PSEILELEQKI
+497 PSEILSLDDNI

-531 DPLNNYKTGD
+531 DPLNSYKPGD
-541 LVKATVVKVLDKG
+541 SVSAKVVKVLEKG
-554 IIFSTQDS
+554 IIFSTNES
-562 VEGILSFNDLSD
+562 IEGMISFNDLSD
-574 DQKSDLKE
+574 SEKDTLKD
-582 KYELDTEYDLNIAE
+582 KYKLDEEYNLSVLE
-596 VNSSMKKIFFSSS
+596 VNNSMKKLFFSS
-609 ESDKD
+609 ENLDKD

>member
-1 MSQENIN
+1 
-8 ENNVEEVVDKKEE
+8 
-21 VVTEGTSTEE
+21 
-31 VAAEETSTE
+31 
-40 EVAAEETSTEEVAE
+40 
-54 QETPI
+54 
-59 EGGALEQESQVS
+59 
-71 TVNYLDNNIIFDMK
+71 MK
-85 TIDIKE
+85 TVDIKDMSE
-91 LNESIAS
+91 LSSSNS
-98 EAQPVVDTSM
+98 EPAIDTSM
-108 YDQNIID
+108 YDHNIID

-121 VTGRVVD
+121 VSGRVVD

-156 INDEIKVFIKSFE
+156 INDEIKVYIKSFE

-194 FDNDGLVQGKII
+194 FEDDGLVQGKII

-256 KNIVL
+256 RNIVL

-278 LSQMEVGMVLEGI
+278 LSQMEVGMILEGI

-297 FGAFIDLGGI
+297 FGAFVDLGGI

-353 QLEENPWSNIQDKYS
+353 QLEENPWSTIESKYS
-368 EGTKIK
+368 EGTKVK

-411 KDIYQINEE
+411 KDIYQINDEV
-420 IEAVVISLDTN
+420 EAVVISLDIA

-438 VKQLLDDPWDQIE
+438 IKQLLEDPWESIE
-451 NKYPADSNH
+451 NKYPANTNH

-473 VELEEGIDGLLH
+473 VELEEGVDGLLH
-485 ISDMSWTSVVKH
+485 ISDMSWTTIVKH
-497 PSEILELEQKI
+497 PSEILSLNDEI

-531 DPLNNYKTGD
+531 DPLNAYKPGD
-541 LVKATVVKVLDKG
+541 SVNAKVVKVLDKG
-554 IIFSTQDS
+554 IIFSTNES
-562 VEGILSFNDLSD
+562 IEGMISFNDLSD
-574 DQKSDLKE
+574 SEKDSLKDQYK
-582 KYELDTEYDLNIAE
+582 LDEEYNLTVSE
-596 VNSSMKKIFFSSS
+596 VSNSMKKIFFSSKNI
-609 ESDKD
+609 ETDKD

>member
-1 MSQENIN
+1 MSQENIK
-8 ENNVEEVVDKKEE
+8 ENNVEETVDKQEAAVVLEAPIGEVVVKASSDIEESAPLKEE
-21 VVTEGTSTEE
+21 E
-31 VAAEETSTE
+31 VLVEAQTAS
-40 EVAAEETSTEEVAE
+40 
-54 QETPI
+54 I
-59 EGGALEQESQVS
+59 
-71 TVNYLDNNIIFDMK
+71 VNYLDNSIIFDMK

-91 LNESIAS
+91 LNENMAS
-98 EAQPVVDTSM
+98 EAEPTIDTSM

-181 ADFEVKWQELRET
+181 ADFEVKWQELRDT

-226 SQIEVYTVAD
+226 SQIEVYTVTD

-256 KNIVL
+256 RNIVV

-297 FGAFIDLGGI
+297 FGAFVDLGGI

-325 EKISLGEKIKVKV
+325 EKIILGSKVKVKV

-353 QLEENPWSNIQDKYS
+353 QLEENPWSSIESKYS
-368 EGTKIK
+368 EGTKVK

-411 KDIYQINEE
+411 KDIYQINDEV
-420 IEAVVISLDTN
+420 EASVISLN
-431 EKKIALG
+431 IKEKKIALG
-438 VKQLLDDPWDQIE
+438 IKQLLDDPWESIE
-451 NKYPADSNH
+451 NKYPSDTNH

-485 ISDMSWTSVVKH
+485 ISDMSWTTVVKH
-497 PSEILELEQKI
+497 PSEILTLNDEI
-508 EVKILEVSSE
+508 EVKILDVSSE
-518 ERKLGV
+518 DRKLGV
-524 GLKQLQE
+524 GIKQLQE
-531 DPLNNYKTGD
+531 DPLNAYKPGD
-541 LVKATVVKVLDKG
+541 LVKTKVVKILEKG
-554 IIFSTQDS
+554 IIFSTSDS
-562 VEGILSFNDLSD
+562 IEGIIPFNDLSD
-574 DQKSDLKE
+574 AEKDSLKE
-582 KYELDTEYDLNIAE
+582 QYQVDEEYDLNVSE
-596 VNSSMKKIFFSSS
+596 VNTSMKKIFFSNAGTSQEKS
-609 ESDKD
+609 TESDKD

>member
-1 MSQENIN
+1 MNQENNN
-8 ENNVEEVVDKKEE
+8 ETNTEQNLENKEESVVVDN
-21 VVTEGTSTEE
+21 VTEE
-31 VAAEETSTE
+31 VKDVESPAEELKVDE
-40 EVAAEETSTEEVAE
+40 KPIEETQVE
-54 QETPI
+54 Q
-59 EGGALEQESQVS
+59 
-71 TVNYLDNNIIFDMK
+71 VNQSEPVMTKTIDYLDNSIIFDMK
-85 TIDIKE
+85 TVDIKDMSE
-91 LNESIAS
+91 LNSSDS
-98 EAQPVVDTSM
+98 EPVIDTSM
-108 YDQNIID
+108 YDHNIID

-121 VTGRVVD
+121 VSGRVVD

-141 SEGMVMKDEFSEIPD
+141 SEGMVMKDEFAEIPD
-156 INDEIKVFIKSFE
+156 INDEIKVYIKSFE

-181 ADFEVKWQELRET
+181 ADFEVKWQELRQT
-194 FDNDGLVQGKII
+194 FEDDGLVQGKII

-256 KNIVL
+256 RNIVL

-278 LSQMEVGMVLEGI
+278 LSQMEVGMILEGI

-297 FGAFIDLGGI
+297 FGAFVDLGGI

-325 EKISLGEKIKVKV
+325 ERISLGEKIKVKV

-353 QLEENPWSNIQDKYS
+353 QLEENPWTKIESKYS
-368 EGTKIK
+368 EGTKVE

-411 KDIYQINEE
+411 KDIYKINDKV
-420 IEAVVISLDTN
+420 EAVVISLDVN

-438 VKQLLDDPWDQIE
+438 IKQLLEDPWQSIE
-451 NKYPADSNH
+451 NKYPVDTNH

-473 VELEEGIDGLLH
+473 IELEEGVDGLLH
-485 ISDMSWTSVVKH
+485 ISDMSWTTIVKH
-497 PSEILELEQKI
+497 PSEILSLDDNI

-531 DPLNNYKTGD
+531 DPLNSYKPGD
-541 LVKATVVKVLDKG
+541 SVSAKVVKVLEKG
-554 IIFSTQDS
+554 IIFSTNES
-562 VEGILSFNDLSD
+562 LEGMISFNDLSD
-574 DQKSDLKE
+574 SEKDILKD
-582 KYELDTEYDLNIAE
+582 KYKLDEEYNLSVLE
-596 VNSSMKKIFFSSS
+596 VNNSMKKLFFSS
-609 ESDKD
+609 ENLDKD